1 MRRRRPSALYTVLDE
16 EQLLGCV
23 DLADHPDPLGDRSG
37 GGRGEEWEEWS
48 PDAEE
53 EPRDEE
59 EGDEEA
65 ARSGPSASGPSGEGG
80 RRRWLTVGFVGALVV
95 VLLVAR
101 EIGAALDTAGSRA
114 GHLPTA
120 GTTTGQ
126 APGASAA
133 LPQSSAG
140 EAAVS
145 PVVETPRRPAGAPST
160 ARPGGRR
167 GHPGGLGGRA
177 SGPGGPSGPGGRP
190 NGPGGRPRLRSRGQR
205 DPTGR
210 SRPQPAQTAVQGP
223 RRPIG
228 PTLGPAKPG
237 RTGPQASTP
246 GTAQAR
252 VVSRPRQSG
261 GQRAPGVAPGQ
272 SPAGEFGFER

>member
-16 EQLLGCV
+16 EQLLGGV
-23 DLADHPDPLGDRSG
+23 DLADHPDAFGDRSG
-37 GGRGEEWEEWS
+37 GGRGEEWDEWS

-65 ARSGPSASGPSGEGG
+65 ARWGPSASRPSGEGG
-80 RRRWLTVGFVGALVV
+80 RRRWLAVGFVGALVV

-101 EIGAALDTAGSRA
+101 EIGASLDTAGSRA

-133 LPQSSAG
+133 LPRSSAG

-160 ARPGGRR
+160 AGPGGRS

-190 NGPGGRPRLRSRGQR
+190 RPRSRAQP
-205 DPTGR
+205 DPSGR
-210 SRPQPAQTAVQGP
+210 SRPQPARAAVQAP
-223 RRPIG
+223 SRPV
-228 PTLGPAKPG
+228 GPARGSSNPG
-237 RTGPQASTP
+237 RGTGPQASTP
-246 GTAQAR
+246 GPAQAR
-252 VVSRPRQSG
+252 AVSRSRRG
-261 GQRAPGVAPGQ
+261 GGRRTSAVTRGQ